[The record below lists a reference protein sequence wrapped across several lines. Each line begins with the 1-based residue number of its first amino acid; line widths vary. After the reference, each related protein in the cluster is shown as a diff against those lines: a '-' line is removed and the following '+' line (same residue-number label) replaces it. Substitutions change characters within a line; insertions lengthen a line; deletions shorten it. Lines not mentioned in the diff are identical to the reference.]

1 MKNLNLSKLKYRFYS
16 IIRTNL
22 KKQDESIQQGVP
34 DFHLKIYMI
43 KATNRT
49 SKNILMNNAR
59 EEIKKIKKIVMNRI
73 DK

>member
-1 MKNLNLSKLKYRFYS
+1 MKNLNLSKLKY
-16 IIRTNL
+16 
-22 KKQDESIQQGVP
+22 
-34 DFHLKIYMI
+34 FHLKIYMI